1 MTTSIGKLGSQS
13 AVRRWA
19 MDEFTFTYIVDGPM
33 SLSPRAFLS
42 SFPDE
47 YWREH
52 PEALDEAGGVPM
64 TAGGL
69 LVERDGHRILIDAG
83 LGDIQLDS
91 HYGPIRGGAM
101 LETLKSVGVAP
112 EDIDVLAL
120 THIHIDHTGW
130 AFIHDGHGGR
140 TATFPS
146 ASYVLAREEWEPL
159 SRGVPP
165 ADMPDPTTVVEPLLR
180 HPKLTLVEDS
190 GVVVPGIT
198 ALVTPGHTPGHA
210 SYIVTS
216 SSGKR
221 LVVFGDVF
229 HSPAQ
234 LEHLDWGSAPDSHTE
249 SVQEARARVLSELLK
264 PDTYAFAYHF
274 GDQPFGRV
282 VRNEDER
289 IAWEPI
295 PTHILA

>member
-1 MTTSIGKLGSQS
+1 MTVSIGKLGSQS
-13 AVRRWA
+13 AVRRWT
-19 MDEFTFTYIVDGPM
+19 MDEFAFTYIVDGPM
-33 SLSPRAFLS
+33 SLTPTGFLK
-42 SFPDE
+42 SFPDA

-69 LVERDGHRILIDAG
+69 LVERDGHRMLIDAG
-83 LGDIQLDS
+83 LGEINVNS
-91 HYGPIRGGAM
+91 HYGPIQGGEM
-101 LETLKSVGVAP
+101 LKTLASVGHAP

-130 AFIHDGHGGR
+130 AFAPDGNGVR
-140 TATFPS
+140 KATFPS
-146 ASYVLAREEWEPL
+146 ASYVLSRQEWEPL
-159 SRGVPP
+159 SQGVPP

-180 HPKLTLVEDS
+180 HPNLTLVDDGGE
-190 GVVVPGIT
+190 VVPGVT

-210 SYIVTS
+210 TYIVTS

-221 LVVFGDVF
+221 LVVFGDAF

-234 LEHLDWGSAPDSHTE
+234 LTHPDWGSAPDSHTE

-264 PDTYAFAYHF
+264 PDTYAFAFHF
-274 GDQPFGRV
+274 GDQTFGRV
-282 VRNEDER
+282 VRDEQGQV
-289 IAWEPI
+289 AWEPI
-295 PTHILA
+295 PTHIL

>member
-1 MTTSIGKLGSQS
+1 MTANIGQLGSQS
-13 AVRRWA
+13 AVRRWT

-33 SLSPRAFLS
+33 SLSPAGFLK
-42 SFPDE
+42 SFPDA

-52 PEALDEAGGVPM
+52 PEALDKAGGVPM

-69 LVERDGHRILIDAG
+69 LIERDGHRMLVDAG
-83 LGDIQLDS
+83 LGEINIHSL
-91 HYGPIRGGAM
+91 YGPIQGGA
-101 LETLKSVGVAP
+101 LLKTLASVGYAP

-130 AFIHDGHGGR
+130 AFVPDGNGAR
-140 TATFPS
+140 KATFPS
-146 ASYVLAREEWEPL
+146 ASYVLSRQEWEPL

-180 HPKLTLVEDS
+180 HPKLALFDDGEE
-190 GVVVPGIT
+190 VVPGVT

-210 SYIVTS
+210 TYIVTS
-216 SSGKR
+216 STGKR
-221 LVVFGDVF
+221 LVVFGDAF

-234 LEHLDWGSAPDSHTE
+234 LGHPDWGSAPDSNTE
-249 SVQEARARVLSELLK
+249 SVQEARSRVLSELLK
-264 PDTYAFAYHF
+264 PDTYAFAFHF

-282 VRNEDER
+282 VRDQQGLVT
-289 IAWEPI
+289 WEPI
-295 PTHILA
+295 PTHIL